1 MAIFRGDRSAFGA
14 PGIEPQW
21 THGDKGGVGTAYA
34 ASTAHSDRYN
44 SMASVGNPFTIL
56 LVDDDEAIRRL
67 IQRILQQ
74 QGFHVIEASDG
85 AEALKVASAYA
96 EPVDL
101 LLTDVIMP
109 KVNGLVLAQLLS
121 QERPGI
127 GVLYMSGYV
136 EQSMLLQKHPES
148 ILLQKPFTPDALIA
162 AVRQILASQEQ
173 Q

>member
-1 MAIFRGDRSAFGA
+1 M
-14 PGIEPQW
+14 
-21 THGDKGGVGTAYA
+21 
-34 ASTAHSDRYN
+34 AST
-44 SMASVGNPFTIL
+44 GNPATIL
-56 LVDDDEAIRRL
+56 LVDDDEALRRL
-67 IQRILQQ
+67 VWHILMQ

-85 AEALKVASAYA
+85 AEALEVASAYA

-109 KVNGLVLAQLLS
+109 KVNGLVLAERLL

-136 EQSMLLQKHPES
+136 EKSMLLAKHPEW

-162 AVRQILASQEQ
+162 AVLQVLASGEQ

>member
-1 MAIFRGDRSAFGA
+1 
-14 PGIEPQW
+14 
-21 THGDKGGVGTAYA
+21 
-34 ASTAHSDRYN
+34 
-44 SMASVGNPFTIL
+44 MASVGNPATIL

-85 AEALKVASAYA
+85 AEALKVVSAYA

-109 KVNGLVLAQLLS
+109 KVNGLMVAQLLS

-136 EQSMLLQKHPES
+136 EQSMLLAKHPES

>member
-1 MAIFRGDRSAFGA
+1 M
-14 PGIEPQW
+14 
-21 THGDKGGVGTAYA
+21 
-34 ASTAHSDRYN
+34 AST
-44 SMASVGNPFTIL
+44 GNPATIL
-56 LVDDDEAIRRL
+56 LVDDDEALRRFVR
-67 IQRILQQ
+67 RILMQ

-85 AEALKVASAYA
+85 AEALEVASAYA

-109 KVNGLVLAQLLS
+109 KVNGLVLAQRLL
-121 QERPGI
+121 QKRPGI

-136 EQSMLLQKHPES
+136 EKSMLLAKHPES

-162 AVRQILASQEQ
+162 AVRQVLASEEQ